1 MLSSPV
7 HNAPETQVLAT
18 SSTLIEGADAPFDI
32 LWDDTGVAHVY
43 ATTVADAYRGMG
55 YAAASERL
63 WQIHLSCAYANSE
76 AAALLGERFV
86 PQDLIQAA
94 CNVDGKRT
102 GLVPSEGDW
111 IVDAYLEGLNA
122 WVRQLSAPPPEFVHA
137 GATPR
142 EFTREDVAARYRFTS
157 WFQHKS
163 WTEKIVLGRLMAT
176 HSIGQFRNQVL
187 HFSREDANQISLHSE
202 MLQALDPAPL
212 ALAYPIQVPQA
223 MSGSNNWAVRAELSA
238 SGKPMLATD
247 PHQPHTIP
255 NTFFYVHL
263 HAGDWD
269 AFGAAFPGV
278 PYFMMGY
285 TRDVAWG
292 LTTGFVDSYDVYI
305 EQIHSNRARTADGW
319 RELETRS
326 FDIATK
332 GGGSER
338 VDVDFT
344 THGPLLESITNGL
357 GRGRS
362 RGAWQ
367 TALRWALADVPTSA
381 GALARLPLAKN
392 TTEFGNFLFEDDVC
406 PLVNNIIAVDT
417 SNNLERFMATTLP
430 VRSGVTGSV
439 PLTGWN
445 PEHDFP
451 LSNAADLKV
460 EKNPDR
466 GYTHTANNDTM
477 GESGPY
483 YIHNFPTS
491 SARADRI
498 ANHLDAADG
507 SGTGGRFTAADFTA
521 MQLDLTDL
529 RAKHT
534 VPHLLTLLEGS
545 GDADIA
551 VARELLGGWD
561 CEASA
566 SAAAPCIYYPFLDR
580 FVTMKFLR
588 RVLDDDLLTLLP
600 AGAPGLN
607 LHDLAHYTSD
617 TGAWTQHRAVLRE
630 ITQSTM
636 ADVVQNVRSSL
647 GDDVS
652 KWQWGDLHRI
662 HFWHTL
668 RKHDTWSHMQAGPD
682 RLGGSGT
689 TLGMAMHMG
698 PGPGREDQAA
708 GEIPCRVYHGPAYRL
723 VVDLADPDHS
733 HFVIAG
739 GNGGRPDSAFIN
751 NQYPLWRDGGYTT
764 LSFIRDELTPAQT
777 ITVTPG

>member
-1 MLSSPV
+1 MLWLPPTEIV
-7 HNAPETQVLAT
+7 LEHAVLAT
-18 SSTLIEGADAPFDI
+18 KTARLSGADAAFDI
-32 LWDDTGVAHVY
+32 VWDDSGVAHVY

-86 PQDLIQAA
+86 PQDAIQSA
-94 CNVDGKRT
+94 CNVDGRQT
-102 GLVPSEGDW
+102 GLIPSDGDW
-111 IVDAYLEGLNA
+111 IADAYLEGMNA
-122 WVRQLSAPPPEFVHA
+122 YVSQLDAPPPEFVHA
-137 GATPR
+137 GAEPR
-142 EFTREDVAARYRFTS
+142 EFTRADIAARYRFTS

-163 WTEKIVLGRLMAT
+163 WTEKMVLGRLMAT
-176 HSIGQFRNQVL
+176 HSVRQFRDHVL
-187 HFSREDANQISLHSE
+187 HFTREDAAQISLHE
-202 MLQALDPAPL
+202 EELRALDPAAF
-212 ALAYPIQVPQA
+212 ALAYPINVPPA
-223 MSGSNNWAVRAELSA
+223 LSGSNNWAIRGELSA

-269 AFGAAFPGV
+269 TFGAAFPGV

-292 LTTGFVDSYDVYI
+292 LTTGFIDSYDVYI
-305 EQIHSNRARTADGW
+305 ERVHGNRVRTPDGW
-319 RELETRS
+319 GDLATRS
-326 FDIATK
+326 IEIATK
-332 GGGSER
+332 GGGQTT

-344 THGPLLESITNGL
+344 RHGPLLESLMNGL

-362 RGAWQ
+362 RGEFQ

-381 GALARLPLAKN
+381 GALARLPLAK
-392 TTEFGNFLFEDDVC
+392 TTEEFGNFLFEDDVC
-406 PLVNNIIAVDT
+406 PLVNNIIAIDS

-445 PEHDFP
+445 ADHDFP
-451 LSNAADLKV
+451 LSRAADLKV
-460 EKNPDR
+460 EKNPAR

-498 ANHLDAADG
+498 AEVLDAGTDG
-507 SGTGGRFTAADFTA
+507 GFTIQDFAA
-521 MQLDLTDL
+521 MQLDVTDL
-529 RAKHT
+529 RARHT
-534 VPHLLTLLEGS
+534 VPHILQLLEGS
-545 GDADIA
+545 SDPDVGL
-551 VARELLGGWD
+551 ARELLSAWD
-561 CEASA
+561 CSA
-566 SAAAPCIYYPFLDR
+566 AVDAAAPCVYYPFLDR
-580 FVTMKFLR
+580 FPTLKFLR
-588 RVLDDDLLTLLP
+588 RVLDDDLLAVLP

-607 LHDLAHYTSD
+607 LGDLALYTNPN
-617 TGAWTQHRAVLRE
+617 GAWSAHADTLRE
-630 ITQSTM
+630 IVQTSI
-636 ADVVQNVRSSL
+636 ADVVERVRTSL
-647 GDDVS
+647 GAEPS
-652 KWQWGDLHRI
+652 AWQWGQLHQV

-668 RKHDTWSHMQAGPD
+668 RKHDAWSHMSAGPHAQ
-682 RLGGSGT
+682 GGSPT

-698 PGPGREDQAA
+698 PGPGREDKAP

-723 VVDLADPDHS
+723 IVDLADPDHAR
-733 HFVIAG
+733 FVIAG
-739 GNGGRPDSAFIN
+739 GNGGRPDSDFIA
-751 NQYPLWRDGGYTT
+751 NQYPLWRDGEYTT
-764 LSFIRDELTPAQT
+764 LSLVRDELSPAL
-777 ITVTPG
+777 TVSVEPR